1 MNGSYLKQ
9 EDARTPAKLYTS
21 VEQSEALYAALGTD
35 LTRKTSDMRYII
47 PRDELKN
54 DWHLYYAKDPSN
66 VKVRII
72 PFEADFSLNDYLL
85 PAWTLGALIEL
96 MPKSIMINGHEA
108 FRDIFWTGISY
119 HYTIPPKNGTFIES
133 MYNNVF
139 GDEDIMKNA
148 VNCVLWLH
156 EQNYI

>member
-1 MNGSYLKQ
+1 MKNYWHE
-9 EDARTPAKLYTS
+9 EDSRTPKKWYTTL
-21 VEQSEALYAALGTD
+21 EESEKLYAALGLD
-35 LTRKTSDMRYII
+35 LTRKTADMRYII
-47 PRDELKN
+47 KRDELKN
-54 DWHLYYAKDPSN
+54 DWHLYATRDPEN
-66 VKVRII
+66 VKIRMV
-72 PFEADFSLNDYLL
+72 PFEADFTLNDYLL
-85 PAWTLGALIEL
+85 PAWSFGALVDL
-96 MPKSIMINGHEA
+96 MPKSIMVDGHEA

>member
-1 MNGSYLKQ
+1 MKNYLHE
-9 EDARTPAKLYTS
+9 EDSRTPKKWYTTL
-21 VEQSEALYAALGTD
+21 EESEKLYAALGPD
-35 LTRKTSDMRYII
+35 LARKTADMRYII
-47 PRDELKN
+47 KRAELKN
-54 DWHLYYAKDPSN
+54 DWHLYVARDPEN
-66 VKVRII
+66 VKIRMV
-72 PFEADFSLNDYLL
+72 PFEADFTPNGYLL
-85 PAWTLGALIEL
+85 PAWSFGALVDL
-96 MPKSIMINGHEA
+96 MPKSIMVDGHEA

-156 EQNYI
+156 EQKYI